1 MGPHGTWRDSSG
13 SQSQSVY
20 SVQNRKTLITFHGP
34 SVVGQGAGG
43 LGAAGPAPEKNS
55 KLIE

>member
-1 MGPHGTWRDSSG
+1 M
-13 SQSQSVY
+13 Y